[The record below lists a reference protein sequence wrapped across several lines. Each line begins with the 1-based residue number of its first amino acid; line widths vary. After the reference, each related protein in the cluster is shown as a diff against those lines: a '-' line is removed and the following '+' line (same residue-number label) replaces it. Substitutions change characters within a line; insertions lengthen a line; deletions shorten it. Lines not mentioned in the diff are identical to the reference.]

1 MEKRALRENI
11 QKLTVL
17 SGEEDEE
24 LLELLLLDAEEY
36 VLSYT
41 NRRRLLPALE
51 KTVRDLAVIALN
63 RGGTEGESGRSD
75 GGESYSFDNAP
86 LQIYSILNRYRLA
99 KAGGKTYEDKAGQT

>member
-63 RGGTEGESGRSD
+63 RRGTEGESGRSD
-75 GGESYSFDNAP
+75 GGVSYSFDNAP
-86 LQIYSILNRYRLA
+86 LQFYSILNRYRLA

>member
-41 NRRRLLPALE
+41 NRRRLLDR
-51 KTVRDLAVIALN
+51 KSVV
-63 RGGTEGESGRSD
+63 
-75 GGESYSFDNAP
+75 
-86 LQIYSILNRYRLA
+86 
-99 KAGGKTYEDKAGQT
+99 

>member
-41 NRRRLLPALE
+41 NRKKLPSALE
-51 KTVRDLAVIALN
+51 KTVRDL
-63 RGGTEGESGRSD
+63 EGESGRSD

-86 LQIYSILNRYRLA
+86 LQVYSILNRYRLA
-99 KAGGKTYEDKAGQT
+99 KAGGKTYEDKAEQT

>member
-51 KTVRDLAVIALN
+51 KTVALLAVIALN
-63 RGGTEGESGRSD
+63 RRGTEGESGRSD
-75 GGESYSFDNAP
+75 GGESYSFDNTP

-99 KAGGKTYEDKAGQT
+99 KAGKDL